1 MGQVQAITSG
11 SLLKSRAR
19 DEIFD
24 FVLQNCL
31 AHRLGG
37 ERPAGYGP
45 AFNPI
50 GFLGKMAQP
59 GDLIVLSATRKKEW
73 SLCWLHRIASDEPEN
88 RYLCESVETGEM
100 SWWSNVGIEYLDRD
114 VVERHPQW
122 RWTDQQYAFND
133 RWQGVCGDPA
143 EWGGLKPLAPAF
155 AADHSVTLALKAAD
169 GWREEKQERRFDD
182 YRKVSRTDMRTFFM
196 QCLPEAARV

>member
-59 GDLIVLSATRKKEW
+59 GDLIVLLQSGAYGASA
-73 SLCWLHRIASDEPEN
+73 SPQSFLGHPE
-88 RYLCESVETGEM
+88 
-100 SWWSNVGIEYLDRD
+100 
-114 VVERHPQW
+114 VVE
-122 RWTDQQYAFND
+122 
-133 RWQGVCGDPA
+133 V
-143 EWGGLKPLAPAF
+143 LI
-155 AADHSVTLALKAAD
+155 
-169 GWREEKQERRFDD
+169 
-182 YRKVSRTDMRTFFM
+182 
-196 QCLPEAARV
+196 